1 MVDRKLGKEEMKKR
15 CITQY
20 KPIVP
25 SLSRLKKLFCKY
37 EVETMAECYY
47 DADEY
52 GADQICVNN
61 WADLLSEGL

>member
-1 MVDRKLGKEEMKKR
+1 MVDRKLVKEEMKKR

-37 EVETMAECYY
+37 EVETMAEYYY

-61 WADLLSEGL
+61 WVDLLSEGL